1 METKDLRDAQAAA
14 SPPLLLG
21 VHRRAPPLLVRARIL
36 RELQPL
42 ALLLQGLH
50 AQDLKHMPGAKLCNV
65 EILPRP
71 RPLLSLLP
79 QIL

>member
-1 METKDLRDAQAAA
+1 MLRLLPP
-14 SPPLLLG
+14 PPLLLG
-21 VHRRAPPLLVRARIL
+21 VHPRAPPLLVRARIL

-50 AQDLKHMPGAKLCNV
+50 THDLKHVPGTKLSNV
-65 EILPRP
+65 EILPRSQP
-71 RPLLSLLP
+71 FLSPLL

>member
-1 METKDLRDAQAAA
+1 MHVRNAAKHAWRPRVSGMLRLLPP
-14 SPPLLLG
+14 PPLLLG

-50 AQDLKHMPGAKLCNV
+50 AQDLKHVPGAKLCNV

-71 RPLLSLLP
+71 
-79 QIL
+79 